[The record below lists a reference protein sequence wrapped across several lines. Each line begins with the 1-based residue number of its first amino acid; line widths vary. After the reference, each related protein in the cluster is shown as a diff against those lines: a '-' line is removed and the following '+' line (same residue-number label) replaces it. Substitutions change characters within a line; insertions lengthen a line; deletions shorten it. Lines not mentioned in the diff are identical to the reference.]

1 MYMYTSLKIQNMIK
15 LYEEEKERNTK
26 DMKEKIKNKKI
37 VISMLVVLVLVLCCI
52 GGYVAKIKYDQKQEK
67 IRLEKIEK
75 KNKEIQSEYDQFE
88 KEEDRANKLAMVKT
102 FSSEIE
108 KYKKSEEKFDICE
121 KEYENKLALMKK
133 YFSDD
138 YDNVINNI
146 STEIGDLNNF
156 GDKEKLASYVTTL
169 TDLKT
174 TIQSEYENYNMIDK
188 DRYDGY
194 NSTIDTNIQ
203 SYNDRIT
210 AIQKA
215 EEEAEAARK
224 KAEEEAAAA
233 ASEEAAR
240 QAQSSSKSSGKSSS
254 SKSGGSSGSSSKS
267 SGGSSSSG
275 SYRYDGWVE
284 GKDGKINCYYQDA
297 DGNTY
302 DSETGK
308 YEGNIYDW
316 Y

>member
-1 MYMYTSLKIQNMIK
+1 
-15 LYEEEKERNTK
+15 
-26 DMKEKIKNKKI
+26 
-37 VISMLVVLVLVLCCI
+37 
-52 GGYVAKIKYDQKQEK
+52 
-67 IRLEKIEK
+67 
-75 KNKEIQSEYDQFE
+75 
-88 KEEDRANKLAMVKT
+88 MVKT

-284 GKDGKINCYYQDA
+284 GKDGKINRYYQDA

>member
-284 GKDGKINCYYQDA
+284 GKDGKINRYYQDA